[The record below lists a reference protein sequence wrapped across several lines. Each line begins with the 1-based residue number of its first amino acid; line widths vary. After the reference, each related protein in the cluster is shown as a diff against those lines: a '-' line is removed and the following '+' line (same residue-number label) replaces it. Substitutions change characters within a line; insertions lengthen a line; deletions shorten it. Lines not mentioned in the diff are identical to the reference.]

1 MIIVLCLCRVAAIA
15 GYRMKC
21 IVDKRS
27 NPDLSNGNHLPE
39 ILLDL
44 MQYQN
49 NDLVQYSL
57 LLLDRHFTSR
67 SGILQKALQLQLL
80 QNQDSVAVYNNV
92 ESLLVYVATYL
103 SSGENSSA
111 SSSPLEVLIK
121 FCWLEDEAL
130 GYEPHQINQKII
142 LSFGISLFCHSL
154 SLHYIYLYLFIYFL
168 GILSDVLK
176 YVVMQCSNILMGNDN
191 SKEKVFECFDFLRA
205 LACKNEAVKI
215 RLAQNI

>member
-1 MIIVLCLCRVAAIA
+1 MIILCLCRVAAIA

-21 IVDKRS
+21 IVDKRG
-27 NPDLSNGNHLPE
+27 NPDLSNGNQLPE

-92 ESLLVYVATYL
+92 ESLLVDVAAYL

-121 FCWLEDEAL
+121 FCWLEDEAI

-142 LSFGISLFCHSL
+142 LSFGTSHFCPSL
-154 SLHYIYLYLFIYFL
+154 SLNIYIYIYIYFRYFIGCIEVCCDAML
-168 GILSDVLK
+168 QYTDG
-176 YVVMQCSNILMGNDN
+176 QWW
-191 SKEKVFECFDFLRA
+191 F
-205 LACKNEAVKI
+205 
-215 RLAQNI
+215 